1 MLNANDD
8 DFSAPNIITFSA
20 KRPNFPFI
28 HHLRFC
34 VFTTRENIEMR
45 LQPR

>member
-20 KRPNFPFI
+20 KRLNFPFI
-28 HHLRFC
+28 HHLRFSF
-34 VFTTRENIEMR
+34 FTTRENVGIR
-45 LQPR
+45 LPPR